1 MWVLVRRIAVVVD
14 SWDFPFNGT
23 VVSSR
28 RFVEALSNDFDVT
41 ILGTA
46 AGLENP
52 DRRMV
57 QFKPLRFPG
66 LSGIFDRMKVPLAVP
81 DKALL
86 LETLSENDLLH
97 IQFPFFLGWSAL
109 GVAKRLG
116 LPVICSFHVQPEN
129 MLLNLGIRSSFLA
142 KILYKFF
149 IAVFYNRVDLV
160 VAPSEFAKQ
169 ALVSNGLTS
178 PVLVLSNGVP
188 KRFLE
193 IPEKAKASH
202 QKNFKVLSV
211 GRFAKEKCQATIL
224 QGIARSRYRSQIELT
239 MIGTG
244 PLETQM
250 RELASSLDL
259 NVVIGSVSDDELI
272 QHYADAD
279 LFLHA
284 GEIELE
290 GMSVIEAMAAAKAI
304 VVSDS
309 KDSATGTFVTDVN
322 ARFQHGNADDLANK
336 IDYWFDNADE
346 RHGAAKANRRQA
358 EHLTHENSV
367 ALLQSNYDSMCLQPR
382 VSTELL
388 NEQ

>member
-1 MWVLVRRIAVVVD
+1 MRQIAVVVD

-28 RFVEALSNDFDVT
+28 RFVEALSDDFDLT

-46 AGLENP
+46 AGVEQP
-52 DRRMV
+52 DERMV

-66 LSGIFDRMKVPLAVP
+66 LSGIFDRMKVPLAIP
-81 DKALL
+81 DKSLL
-86 LETLSENDLLH
+86 RSTLSKSDLLH

-109 GVAKRLG
+109 GVAKGLG

-129 MLLNLGIRSSFLA
+129 MLFNLGIRSSFLA
-142 KILYKFF
+142 KILYKFL
-149 IAVFYNRVDLV
+149 IAAFYNRVDLV
-160 VAPSEFAKQ
+160 IAPSEFAKQ

-178 PVLVLSNGVP
+178 SVLVLSNGVP

-193 IPEKAKASH
+193 IPEKPRSTRKQS
-202 QKNFKVLSV
+202 FKVLSV
-211 GRFAKEKCQATIL
+211 GRFAKEKSQATIL
-224 QGIARSRYRSQIELT
+224 HAIAESKYRGQTELT
-239 MIGTG
+239 MIGAG
-244 PLETQM
+244 PLETEM
-250 RELASSLDL
+250 RDLANSLGL
-259 NVVIGSVSDDELI
+259 KVFMGSVSDDELV
-272 QHYADAD
+272 QHYAEAD

-309 KDSATGTFVTDVN
+309 KDSATGTFVTDVH
-322 ARFQHGNADDLANK
+322 ARFQHGNADDLSAK
-336 IDYWFDNADE
+336 VDYWFENPDE
-346 RHGAAKANRRQA
+346 RHAAAIANRRQA
-358 EHLTHENSV
+358 EHITHEHSV
-367 ALLQSNYDSMCLQPR
+367 ALLQSTYHSLCSQQR
-382 VSTELL
+382 VDAELL

>member
-1 MWVLVRRIAVVVD
+1 MRVLGRKIAVVVD
-14 SWDFPFNGT
+14 SWDFPYNGT

-28 RFVEALSNDFDVT
+28 RFVEALDDSYKVT

-46 AGLENP
+46 PGVEFP
-52 DRRMV
+52 DPRMV

-81 DKALL
+81 DKSLL
-86 LETLSENDLLH
+86 RTTLQDNDLLH

-109 GVAKRLG
+109 GEAKRQG
-116 LPVICSFHVQPEN
+116 IPVIGSFHVQPEN
-129 MLLNLGIRSSFLA
+129 MLFNLGIRSSFLA

-149 IAVFYNRVDLV
+149 IAAFYNRVDLV
-160 VAPSEFAKQ
+160 IAPSEFAKR
-169 ALVSNGLTS
+169 ALVSNGLVA

-193 IPEKAKASH
+193 IPVKSSTAGKD
-202 QKNFKVLSV
+202 KFKVLSV

-224 QGIARSRYRSQIELT
+224 QAVAKSKFRDQIALT

-244 PLETQM
+244 PLELEV
-250 RELASSLDL
+250 RALADSLGLD
-259 NVVIGSVSDDELI
+259 VFMGSVSDAELVR
-272 QHYADAD
+272 HYGEAD

-309 KDSATGTFVTDVN
+309 KDSATGTFVEDPN
-322 ARFQHGNADDLANK
+322 ARFQHGNADDLSDK
-336 IDYWFDNADE
+336 IDHWIENPQE
-346 RHGAAKANRRQA
+346 RQAAATANRRQA
-358 EHLTHENSV
+358 EHLTHEKSV
-367 ALLQSNYDSMCLQPR
+367 ELLQSHYDLLCSQQKI
-382 VSTELL
+382 EAEFL

>member
-1 MWVLVRRIAVVVD
+1 MVD

-28 RFVEALSNDFDVT
+28 RFVEALDDDFEVT

-46 AGLENP
+46 PGVECP
-52 DRRMV
+52 DQRMV

-66 LSGIFDRMKVPLAVP
+66 LSRIFDRMKVPLAIP
-81 DKALL
+81 DKSLL
-86 LETLSENDLLH
+86 RATLSNNDLLH

-109 GVAKRLG
+109 REAKHQG
-116 LPVICSFHVQPEN
+116 IPIICSFHVQPEN
-129 MLLNLGIRSSFLA
+129 MLFNLGIRSNFLA

-149 IAVFYNRVDLV
+149 IAAFYNRVDLV

-188 KRFLE
+188 KRFLH
-193 IPEKAKASH
+193 IPQKTETTQEEK
-202 QKNFKVLSV
+202 FKVLSV

-224 QGIARSRYRSQIELT
+224 HAIAKSKFRDQIELT

-244 PLETQM
+244 PLEVEIRT
-250 RELASSLDL
+250 LANTLGL
-259 NVVIGSVSDDELI
+259 EVFMGSVSDTELVR
-272 QHYADAD
+272 HYGEAD

-309 KDSATGTFVTDVN
+309 KDSATGTFVTDPN
-322 ARFQHGNADDLANK
+322 ARFQHGNAEDLSSKVDHWLENPH
-336 IDYWFDNADE
+336 E
-346 RHGAAKANRRQA
+346 RHASATANRRQA
-358 EHLTHENSV
+358 EHLTHESSV
-367 ALLQSNYDSMCLQPR
+367 ALLQSNYDSLCSQQQIEA
-382 VSTELL
+382 ELL